1 MRRFLSAK
9 HIPLLTTLTVCVLL
23 YTVAAVAYKGFAS
36 VSVLINFFVDNS
48 FLGIVATGMTFVII
62 SGGIDLSVGAVMALC
77 TVVMAVLIG
86 KCGLHPASAM
96 LICLAVGTVFGL
108 AMGSV
113 IRYFKLAPFIVTLAG
128 MFLAR
133 GLAYIVHIEPL
144 SIHGSLFST
153 ISNSGVRI
161 LGTQIPIT
169 AIIFIIALATGVYIL
184 GYTRFGRNVY
194 AIGGNEQAA
203 VLMGLPVD
211 RTKMMVYLLSG
222 LCSALAAVV
231 FTFYQSC
238 GDPNA
243 GTGLELDAIAVVVIG
258 GTLLSGGAGHLM
270 GTLAGVL
277 IFGIIQ
283 TGITFQG
290 TLSSW
295 WTKVAV
301 GVLLLIFIALQ
312 KVLGSG
318 GRRGRQAGKVPAA

>member
-1 MRRFLSAK
+1 
-9 HIPLLTTLTVCVLL
+9 
-23 YTVAAVAYKGFAS
+23 
-36 VSVLINFFVDNS
+36 
-48 FLGIVATGMTFVII
+48 
-62 SGGIDLSVGAVMALC
+62 
-77 TVVMAVLIG
+77 
-86 KCGLHPASAM
+86 
-96 LICLAVGTVFGL
+96 
-108 AMGSV
+108 
-113 IRYFKLAPFIVTLAG
+113 
-128 MFLAR
+128 
-133 GLAYIVHIEPL
+133 
-144 SIHGSLFST
+144 
-153 ISNSGVRI
+153 
-161 LGTQIPIT
+161 
-169 AIIFIIALATGVYIL
+169 
-184 GYTRFGRNVY
+184 
-194 AIGGNEQAA
+194 
-203 VLMGLPVD
+203 
-211 RTKMMVYLLSG
+211 VYLLSG